1 MFEPRHPS
9 LAIFSSVAVAS
20 TLFLGLVIGLMLTQ
34 VLGEV
39 SSGLAGFILVIVAL
53 PIALSVTT
61 FLSLILPY
69 RAFVSTS
76 TPISVVASYTPYAAG
91 ASAGIA
97 VALWLARMLPLDYE
111 PLPGVWMTFVG
122 ISVTVTWLLTGWAAN
137 HLAAMVERRGGYER
151 GLEENRESR
160 HRMMMVHEQ
169 TRKEVAGLL
178 HGRVQSRLL
187 IVRHWLKD
195 CHSNLNGASEEV
207 KDRLEN
213 ANTLLQEIS
222 DQDLRSIGRQLYPSI
237 IRIGL
242 PGSLNSLGD
251 RFRSVFD
258 VDLQIGKELEEIETP
273 GASGLSDPLR
283 LAIYRVVEEAL
294 GNVVKH
300 SEASSV
306 EVRLNLS
313 PNKEILLEV
322 IDNGCGFVRSK
333 LPTGQG
339 LLSILRYSLRWSRG
353 N

>member
-1 MFEPRHPS
+1 
-9 LAIFSSVAVAS
+9 
-20 TLFLGLVIGLMLTQ
+20 
-34 VLGEV
+34 
-39 SSGLAGFILVIVAL
+39 
-53 PIALSVTT
+53 
-61 FLSLILPY
+61 
-69 RAFVSTS
+69 
-76 TPISVVASYTPYAAG
+76 
-91 ASAGIA
+91 
-97 VALWLARMLPLDYE
+97 
-111 PLPGVWMTFVG
+111 
-122 ISVTVTWLLTGWAAN
+122 
-137 HLAAMVERRGGYER
+137 
-151 GLEENRESR
+151 
-160 HRMMMVHEQ
+160 MVHEQ

-195 CHSNLNGASEEV
+195 CHSNLNGASQEV
-207 KDRLEN
+207 KERLEN

-258 VDLQIGKELEEIETP
+258 VDLQIGKELEEMETP

-306 EVRLNLS
+306 KVRLSLM
-313 PNKEILLEV
+313 LL
-322 IDNGCGFVRSK
+322 
-333 LPTGQG
+333 
-339 LLSILRYSLRWSRG
+339 
-353 N
+353 